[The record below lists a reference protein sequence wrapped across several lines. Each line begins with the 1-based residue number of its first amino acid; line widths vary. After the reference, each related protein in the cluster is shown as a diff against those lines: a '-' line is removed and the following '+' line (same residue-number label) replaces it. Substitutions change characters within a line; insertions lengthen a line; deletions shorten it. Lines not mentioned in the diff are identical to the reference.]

1 MPLVALT
8 GTLSLN
14 AVRGGAP
21 DASKRWGLD
30 RGDLIALG
38 LIVLG
43 YVIALLFMPLQRNFP
58 ILDDWTFARSAE
70 KVVSGMGFVPSEI
83 AQMTLVTHA
92 YWGAFFLMALGPG
105 FTSLTIANMVMSFAA
120 VVTFYLL
127 LRRLDFTLQV
137 RLAGVAVL
145 ALNPYYLNLSY
156 SYMTEITFVALLLLS
171 CLLYIEG
178 LRGREVYLWVG
189 SLFAALLFLAR
200 QFGLAV
206 PLAVVLWLLLAG
218 RWSWR
223 RVAAVVLL
231 PAVAAVGYF
240 AWSSGFGTTFSGSV
254 GREEIL
260 ALVRNPATWVTRAS
274 HFIYLE
280 TFLPGLMVPLF
291 VRVRHWKLA
300 LLLSLAV
307 ALVVFGLWQVKSNIV
322 QQGQGSVAEL
332 SYEWLRLML
341 PDPTIVYCVGA
352 ALSTWLAVGL
362 VEGGWPG
369 AVALLRRKR
378 EPDAFTFLYM
388 TGIILFA
395 GTYLVSLGFL
405 DRYWMPLWPII
416 IVAGLAQLK
425 GRSLRALAVTFA
437 VLAVTATFG
446 VLLHLDQ
453 YNALAAR
460 WEAGTTLVAQGVPYE
475 KIENGAE
482 WDGYYLYDEAL
493 SRLPSHDVLV
503 IGRIFPP
510 SRIIDPQYVIGTKKL
525 PGYRVVATYPYVSRL
540 GGWVERLVLVMERD

>member
-1 MPLVALT
+1 MPLGAIT
-8 GTLSLN
+8 GTLSHDPD
-14 AVRGGAP
+14 RG
-21 DASKRWGLD
+21 ASATRGRWGLD
-30 RGDLIALG
+30 RGDLLAVG
-38 LIVLG
+38 VVVVG
-43 YVIALLFMPLQRNFP
+43 YVIALLLMPLQRNFP

-70 KVVSGMGFVPSEI
+70 KIVSGVGFVPSEI
-83 AQMTLVTHA
+83 AQMTLATHA
-92 YWGAFFLMALGPG
+92 YWGAFFLVILGPG
-105 FTSLTIANMVMSFAA
+105 FTSLTIANMVMSVVA

-127 LRRLDFTLQV
+127 LRRLDFTAQLS
-137 RLAGVAVL
+137 LTGVAVL

-156 SYMTEITFVALLLLS
+156 SYMTEITFVALLLLT
-171 CLLYIEG
+171 CLFYVEG
-178 LRGREVYLWVG
+178 LRGSEIYLWVG
-189 SLFAALLFLAR
+189 SLFATLLFLAR
-200 QFGLAV
+200 QFGLAA
-206 PLAVVLWLLLAG
+206 PLAVVLWLLLAH

-223 RVAAVVLL
+223 RLAAVALL
-231 PAVAAVGYF
+231 PAVAAIVYF
-240 AWSSGFGTTFSGSV
+240 AWSRGFGTTFSGSV

-260 ALVRNPATWVTRAS
+260 GLVRDPGTWVTRAS

-322 QQGQGSVAEL
+322 QQGQGSVDEL

-341 PDPTIVYCVGA
+341 PNPVIIYCVGA

-362 VEGGWPG
+362 VERGWPG

-378 EPDAFTFLYM
+378 EPDGFTFLYI
-388 TGIILFA
+388 TGIILFT

-416 IVAGLAQLK
+416 IVAGLVQFK
-425 GRSLRALAVTFA
+425 GRSLGGLGLTFA
-437 VLAVTATFG
+437 VLAVTAAFG

-453 YNALAAR
+453 YDALAAR
-460 WEAGTTLVAQGVPYE
+460 WQGGTMLVAQGVPYE

-510 SRIIDPQYVIGTKKL
+510 SKIIDPQYVIDTNKL
-525 PGYRVVATYPYVSRL
+525 PGYSVIATYPYLSRL
-540 GGWVERLVLVMERD
+540 GGWRERLVIIMERD